1 MQIKPIYESTATLLI
16 EPEQKNMASVD
27 EMYGFD
33 TTKREYYST
42 QFAILKSKYIA
53 LAVIKKLN
61 LSDNPEFNEDD
72 SSFDIKGEL
81 YTLIGYEQPK
91 SELNDEYKLVN
102 LINEFRER
110 LTVEPIMGTQLVHIS
125 YEATDRKLAAEIA
138 NAVGEAY
145 IETQLE
151 AKMGVTREATTWMSD
166 KMADLTT
173 QLERSEAAF
182 ENFRQEN
189 NIVDIESAVTR
200 IDNELESTQQTLA
213 IAQSDKSK
221 VDSIL
226 NMINKLGKSDFESL
240 KSLPEIMS
248 HSSVSAGRAQL
259 ELAELKYAELAK
271 RYGPKH
277 PKLIAASEEL
287 NMRKEQV
294 NSQIRSLIS
303 GIEKESYA
311 ANERVKQYQ
320 QELVNIRKKYNEITK
335 LDSHYTALKVEVDTN
350 RNLYNTF
357 LERSRETEATSGYKT
372 TPARFTGFASPS
384 IYPVKPNRKLIV
396 AASFILSVMFF
407 TGLIILFELLDDTIK
422 SHTDIEN
429 KLSMRMLGLI
439 PLSKGG
445 SLDARAF
452 FNKDKNQFSEAIRTL
467 RTGIVLS
474 LMDNTNQKVI
484 EITSSVPGEGKTTTS
499 INLAFSLGQIEKVL
513 LIDADMRKPSICKHF
528 DMPSYHPGLSNLIS
542 GTDKIENCLYHD
554 EQSGI
559 TVMPCGQLPP
569 NPLELLSS
577 RRFTKIIELLKG
589 QYDRIIID
597 TAPVEAVSDSLMIS
611 KTADSVIYVV
621 KSDDTHISVVKSG
634 LGRLLQDEAKLAG
647 VVLNQVDTDKIAKVQ
662 GYNGYYDYYSYS
674 DKPS

>member
-1 MQIKPIYESTATLLI
+1 MDSNKPFADKSNNLDFKRYLYACLQYKWRIIFASLFISIITAFVVMQIKPIYESTATLLI

-384 IYPVKPNRKLIV
+384 IYP
-396 AASFILSVMFF
+396 
-407 TGLIILFELLDDTIK
+407 
-422 SHTDIEN
+422 
-429 KLSMRMLGLI
+429 
-439 PLSKGG
+439 
-445 SLDARAF
+445 
-452 FNKDKNQFSEAIRTL
+452 
-467 RTGIVLS
+467 
-474 LMDNTNQKVI
+474 
-484 EITSSVPGEGKTTTS
+484 
-499 INLAFSLGQIEKVL
+499 
-513 LIDADMRKPSICKHF
+513 
-528 DMPSYHPGLSNLIS
+528 
-542 GTDKIENCLYHD
+542 
-554 EQSGI
+554 
-559 TVMPCGQLPP
+559 
-569 NPLELLSS
+569 
-577 RRFTKIIELLKG
+577 
-589 QYDRIIID
+589 
-597 TAPVEAVSDSLMIS
+597 
-611 KTADSVIYVV
+611 
-621 KSDDTHISVVKSG
+621 
-634 LGRLLQDEAKLAG
+634 
-647 VVLNQVDTDKIAKVQ
+647 
-662 GYNGYYDYYSYS
+662 
-674 DKPS
+674 

>member
-1 MQIKPIYESTATLLI
+1 
-16 EPEQKNMASVD
+16 
-27 EMYGFD
+27 
-33 TTKREYYST
+33 
-42 QFAILKSKYIA
+42 
-53 LAVIKKLN
+53 
-61 LSDNPEFNEDD
+61 
-72 SSFDIKGEL
+72 
-81 YTLIGYEQPK
+81 
-91 SELNDEYKLVN
+91 
-102 LINEFRER
+102 
-110 LTVEPIMGTQLVHIS
+110 
-125 YEATDRKLAAEIA
+125 
-138 NAVGEAY
+138 
-145 IETQLE
+145 
-151 AKMGVTREATTWMSD
+151 
-166 KMADLTT
+166 
-173 QLERSEAAF
+173 
-182 ENFRQEN
+182 
-189 NIVDIESAVTR
+189 
-200 IDNELESTQQTLA
+200 
-213 IAQSDKSK
+213 
-221 VDSIL
+221 
-226 NMINKLGKSDFESL
+226 
-240 KSLPEIMS
+240 
-248 HSSVSAGRAQL
+248 
-259 ELAELKYAELAK
+259 
-271 RYGPKH
+271 
-277 PKLIAASEEL
+277 
-287 NMRKEQV
+287 
-294 NSQIRSLIS
+294 
-303 GIEKESYA
+303 
-311 ANERVKQYQ
+311 
-320 QELVNIRKKYNEITK
+320 
-335 LDSHYTALKVEVDTN
+335 
-350 RNLYNTF
+350 
-357 LERSRETEATSGYKT
+357 
-372 TPARFTGFASPS
+372 
-384 IYPVKPNRKLIV
+384 
-396 AASFILSVMFF
+396 MFF

>member
-1 MQIKPIYESTATLLI
+1 MDSNKPFADKSNNLDFKRYLYACLQYKWRIIFASLFISIITAFVVMQIKPIYESTATLLI

-611 KTADSVIYVV
+611 NSFHRCR
-621 KSDDTHISVVKSG
+621 SC
-634 LGRLLQDEAKLAG
+634 
-647 VVLNQVDTDKIAKVQ
+647 
-662 GYNGYYDYYSYS
+662 
-674 DKPS
+674 